1 MLPEADI
8 EILSDFEV
16 VQQPTYTYH
25 LNYEKNRIT
34 GTTDDLEAMEQAVYI
49 ILNTERYRY
58 LIYDWNFGIE
68 LEDLLGQP
76 SSYVIPELEK
86 RITDALMQ
94 DSRIVS
100 VTEFEFEKNNKNAV
114 TAFFKVN
121 TLFGSLYVEKEVS
134 F

>member
-16 VQQPTYTYH
+16 VEQPTYTYH
-25 LNYEKNRIT
+25 LDYEKNRIK
-34 GTTDDLEAMEQAVYI
+34 GMTDDLEAMKQAIYI

-58 LIYDWNFGIE
+58 LIYDWNFGVE
-68 LEDLLGQP
+68 LADLFGQP
-76 SSYVIPELEK
+76 VSYVIPELER

-100 VTEFEFEKNNKNAV
+100 VTDFSFERNNKKTV
-114 TAFFKVN
+114 TAYFTVN
-121 TLFGSLYVEKEVS
+121 TLFGGLEVEKEVS